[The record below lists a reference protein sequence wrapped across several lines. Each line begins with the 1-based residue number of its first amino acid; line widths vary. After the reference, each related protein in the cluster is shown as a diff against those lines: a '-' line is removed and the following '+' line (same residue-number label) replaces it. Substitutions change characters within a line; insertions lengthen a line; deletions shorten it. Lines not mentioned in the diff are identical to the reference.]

1 MLEIG
6 GSKLASEPLLRID
19 NLKKHFPVRSRG
31 LFSKRKQ
38 VLKAVDGVSFAI
50 NTGETLAIVGE
61 SGCGKSTTANVIL
74 GLEKPTSGEV
84 LMDGKNVHA
93 LSSADYQDYR
103 RRMQAVFQDPWSS
116 LNPRMRVSEIVS
128 EPLLVNR
135 PELSRKERI
144 NRVHKVLEDVGL
156 NPKLANRYPHE
167 FSGGQRQRIA
177 VAAALISQP
186 DIIILDEPVSAL
198 DVSIRAQIMNM
209 FRDIQEQY
217 RLSYLLIAHDLG
229 TTRYMANKIAVY
241 YLGKIVEYGST
252 EDVFENPL
260 HPYTQALFSAS
271 LPSHPDIHREE
282 IILKGEVP
290 SPINPPSGCPFHVR
304 CPMKIGDVC
313 SAEVPT
319 LGEETPGHFVS
330 CHIYEASG
338 TEKVVAT

>member
-1 MLEIG
+1 M
-6 GSKLASEPLLRID
+6 AAEPLLSVK

-31 LFSKRKQ
+31 LFRKQRQ

-50 NTGETLAIVGE
+50 HPGETLAIVGE

-93 LSSADYQDYR
+93 LSGPDYRAYR
-103 RRMQAVFQDPWSS
+103 RRMQTVFQDPWSS
-116 LNPRMRVSEIVS
+116 LNPRMRVSEIVG
-128 EPLLVNR
+128 EPLFVNQ

-144 NRVHKVLEDVGL
+144 KQVHKVLEDVGL

-217 RLSYLLIAHDLG
+217 GLSYLLIAHDLG
-229 TTRYMANKIAVY
+229 TTRYMANNIAVY
-241 YLGKIVEYGST
+241 YLGKIVEYGPT
-252 EDVFENPL
+252 EEVFENPL
-260 HPYTQALFSAS
+260 HPYTKALFSAS

-282 IILKGEVP
+282 IILEGEVP
-290 SPINPPSGCPFHVR
+290 SPISPPSGCPFHER
-304 CPMKIGDVC
+304 CQMKIGDIC
-313 SAEVPT
+313 SSKVPT
-319 LGEETPGHFVS
+319 LGEEMSGHFVS
-330 CHIYEASG
+330 CHIYESSG
-338 TEKVVAT
+338 AEEVVSN

>member
-1 MLEIG
+1 M
-6 GSKLASEPLLRID
+6 ATEPLLRVR
-19 NLKKHFPVRSRG
+19 NLKKHFPVRAAG
-31 LFSKRKQ
+31 LFRRSTQ
-38 VLKAVDGVSFAI
+38 VVKAVDGVSFDIEA
-50 NTGETLAIVGE
+50 GQTLAIVGE

-93 LSSADYQDYR
+93 LPRADYRAYR
-103 RRMQAVFQDPWSS
+103 RRMQTVFQDPWSS
-116 LNPRMRVSEIVS
+116 LNPRMRVTEIVG
-128 EPLLVNR
+128 EPLFVNH
-135 PELSRKERI
+135 PELGRKARLERI
-144 NRVHKVLEDVGL
+144 HKVLEDVGL

-217 RLSYLLIAHDLG
+217 GLSYLLIAHDLG
-229 TTRYMANKIAVY
+229 TTRYMADKIAVF
-241 YLGKIVEYGST
+241 YLGKMIEYGAT
-252 EDVFENPL
+252 EDVFNEPL
-260 HPYTQALFSAS
+260 HPYTKALFSAA
-271 LPSHPDIHREE
+271 LPSHPDIEREE
-282 IILKGEVP
+282 IILEGEVP

-304 CPMKIGDVC
+304 CPMKLGDVC
-313 SAEVPT
+313 ETKVPT
-319 LGEETPGHFVS
+319 LGEELPAHVVS

-338 TEKVVAT
+338 AEEVASA